1 MSEIL
6 RLDNRECPKKDY
18 RVIKLTS
25 FLWQD
30 SVFGID
36 NVASASLTGENGMPL
51 DVIFSILILKR

>member
-6 RLDNRECPKKDY
+6 RLDNRECPKKDC

-51 DVIFSILILKR
+51 DVIFLILILKR